1 MWENLT
7 EGGEEQPCGRVS
19 SHSCGSPDGRRM
31 AYFADMAEI
40 KAKKAEL
47 KRVVKELVKMM
58 DEEK

>member
-1 MWENLT
+1 
-7 EGGEEQPCGRVS
+7 
-19 SHSCGSPDGRRM
+19 
-31 AYFADMAEI
+31 MAEI